1 MADIYKAAG
10 IIITDRKLL
19 VVRAKDMAFFIDPG
33 GKIEAGETPEQAL
46 VRELKEE
53 ISIAVDPADL
63 TFFGEYTAEAAN
75 HPGKQ
80 VHMRAYIVTKWQGDI
95 VPDSEI
101 AEMRWLTH
109 DIPADIQVGSIF
121 GGKVLPALHAQGLVD

>member
-10 IIITDRKLL
+10 IIIKDRTLL
-19 VVRAKDMAFFIDPG
+19 FVRATGMEFFIDPG

-53 ISIAVDPADL
+53 ISIEADPSDL
-63 TFFGEYTAEAAN
+63 KFFGEYTAEAAN
-75 HPGKQ
+75 HPGQQ

-95 VPDSEI
+95 RPDSEV
-101 AEMRWLTH
+101 EELRWLTT
-109 DIPADIQVGSIF
+109 DIPADIKVGSIF
-121 GGKVLPALHAQGLVD
+121 GGKVLPALHEQGLVD